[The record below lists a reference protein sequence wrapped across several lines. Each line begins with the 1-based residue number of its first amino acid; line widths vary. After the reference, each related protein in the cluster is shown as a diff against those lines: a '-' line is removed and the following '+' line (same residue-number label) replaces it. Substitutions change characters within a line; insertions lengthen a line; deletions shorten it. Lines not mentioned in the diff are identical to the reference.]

1 MAQTKTVNMIP
12 DDSLPRV
19 SVSQYDVGREV
30 TFKLVEGSEDYL
42 IPIGATAK
50 VQGTKPSGLGF
61 SVDATIAEGR
71 KAVTIESTEGM
82 TDEWGC
88 IDSEVVIFDGE
99 DRLGSANFTLAV
111 ERSPHPEGTTDG
123 SAERI
128 IPELTLILQR
138 IEADMEKAEVLQESE
153 AWAVGTR
160 DGVPVSEED
169 DTYHN
174 NSKWYADQSAEE
186 AEQSRQS
193 ALDATAQKNAA
204 AASATAAE
212 SAKAGAQSAKADAE
226 SAEVAARA
234 AADRAEAVFS
244 IAGSVAFAVNPDSS
258 VTMIF
263 TEEE

>member
-1 MAQTKTVNMIP
+1 MAQTKSVNMTP
-12 DDSLPRV
+12 NDSLPRV

-30 TFKLVEGSEDYL
+30 VFKLAEGSEDYL
-42 IPIGATAK
+42 IPIGATVK

-71 KAVTIESTEGM
+71 KAVSVETTSGM
-82 TDEWGC
+82 TDEWGN
-88 IDSEVVIFDGE
+88 IDSEVVVFNGE
-99 DRLGSANFTLAV
+99 DRIGSTNFTLAV

-123 SAERI
+123 SAEVI

-138 IEADMEKAEVLQESE
+138 IEADMAKAEVLQESE
-153 AWAVGTR
+153 AWAVGER
-160 DGVPVSEED
+160 DGVPVSQDD

-174 NSKWYADQSAEE
+174 NSKWYAEKSAEE

-193 ALDATAQKNAA
+193 ALDATAAKNAA
-204 AASATAAE
+204 AASKTAADGSKDAAAAQA
-212 SAKAGAQSAKADAE
+212 SAAAMSAGA
-226 SAEVAARA
+226 AAA

-244 IAGSVAFAVNPDSS
+244 VAGDVAFAVNPDGS
-258 VTMIF
+258 VTVTF